1 MHVFTYSE
9 ARNNLKL
16 VLDKVRDDPDI
27 ALITR
32 KDGKHGVIMS
42 YAQYN
47 SLMETLYLLS
57 SPNNAARLNKSIT
70 QLNSGQ
76 VLKKELVHE

>member
-16 VLDKVRDDPDI
+16 VLDKVRDDADI

-32 KDGKHGVIMS
+32 KDGNHGVIMS

-57 SPNNAARLNKSIT
+57 SPNNAAHLNKSII
-70 QLNSGQ
+70 QFHSGQ
-76 VLKKELVHE
+76 AIKRDLIHE